1 MAKEKEEKTTGIE
14 LRAVY
19 PTNFRNLDTLIAFD
33 ELDETTGEL
42 IQRNRGILSGSLIT
56 FIGVSGSGKSTL
68 AAQIMSNMARPFM
81 KDGYE
86 DVKIHIIDNEGGLF
100 RNRFKVL
107 TNFVD
112 DDIDKHVIFE
122 TRNSIEYFNKLT
134 LDIIESKKKMK
145 KIKVKGYTGKMIEIL
160 PPTFIFVDALSEMM
174 MEEMTEEEKAD
185 NKMMYMTQARLLDQY
200 FKKFKNQFVEYNINM
215 YCIAHMAK
223 KMNLENPMARPVR
236 EWKALPADVK
246 INGGKNFLFNTD
258 IGIYISSIVANS
270 PEAIEK
276 KSASYL
282 EAGAI
287 MEAKLW
293 KSRQGRDN
301 VNFFLVSDA
310 NGFNPIK
317 SFIYECTQLKVIE
330 SAGAVRK
337 LKGTDYSMRSGQMI
351 DKFIAEPEF
360 RKSLF
365 NAYDHDKSYIF
376 EQGRK
381 GAEDRKQAI
390 ELLDLMN
397 E

>member
-1 MAKEKEEKTTGIE
+1 MAKEKEEKTTDIE

-81 KDGYE
+81 QDGYE

-223 KMNLENPMARPVR
+223 KMNLENPMSRPVR

-351 DKFIAEPEF
+351 DKFISEPDF
-360 RKSLF
+360 RKALF
-365 NAYDHDKSYIF
+365 DAYDHDKSYIF

-390 ELLDLMN
+390 NLLALMN